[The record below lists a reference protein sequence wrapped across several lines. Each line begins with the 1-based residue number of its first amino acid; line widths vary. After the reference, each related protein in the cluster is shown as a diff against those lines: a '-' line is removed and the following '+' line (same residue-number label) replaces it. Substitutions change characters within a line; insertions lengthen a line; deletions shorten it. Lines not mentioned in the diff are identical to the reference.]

1 MNDATTIID
10 TIKALGDEAL
20 AQNAQRFFKSGPGE
34 YGEGDQ
40 FIGVRVPVIRRCA
53 KAHIHTSLDTIRSLL
68 DSKWH
73 EIRLLAVILL
83 SEQFKKAKGDD
94 RTALYDFYLSQT
106 HRINNW
112 DLVDSSAHHIV
123 GGYLADKDRAKIYAL
138 SESSSLWE
146 RRIAM
151 MATFTFIRLNQ
162 FDDTYALAEK
172 YLTDKEDLIH
182 KVSGWMLRE
191 AGKRDVDRLRGFLDR
206 NVSSMPRT
214 MLRYA
219 IEKLDNTERKHY
231 LSL

>member
-10 TIKALGDEAL
+10 TIKAQGDEAL

-40 FIGVRVPVIRRCA
+40 FIGVRVPVIRSCA
-53 KAHIHTSLDTIRSLL
+53 KAHIHASLDTIGSLL
-68 DSKWH
+68 DSDWH

-83 SEQFKKAKGDD
+83 SEQFKKAKGED
-94 RTALYDFYLSQT
+94 RTTIYNFYLTQT

>member
-40 FIGVRVPVIRRCA
+40 FIGVRVPVIRSCA
-53 KAHIHTSLDTIRSLL
+53 KAHIHASLDTIRLLL
-68 DSKWH
+68 DSEWH

>member
-1 MNDATTIID
+1 MNNANTIIEA
-10 TIKALGDEAL
+10 IKALGDEKL

-34 YGEGDQ
+34 YGEGDR
-40 FIGVRVPVIRRCA
+40 FIGVRVPTLRTCA
-53 KAHIHTSLDTIRSLL
+53 KAHINASLETIRTLL
-68 DSKWH
+68 ESEWH

-83 SEQFKKAKGDD
+83 SEQFKKAKGED
-94 RTALYDFYLSQT
+94 RTTIYNFYLTQT

-123 GGYLADKDRAKIYAL
+123 GGYLADKDRAVLYSL
-138 SESSSLWE
+138 SDSESIWE

-162 FDDTYALAEK
+162 FEDTYALAEK

-182 KVSGWMLRE
+182 KVSGWMLRDV
-191 AGKRDVDRLRGFLDR
+191 GKRDVEGLRAFLTTHIA
-206 NVSSMPRT
+206 VIPRT

-219 IEKLDNTERKHY
+219 IEKLDSEERKHF

>member
-10 TIKALGDEAL
+10 TIKALGDEAD
-20 AQNAQRFFKSGPGE
+20 AEKAQRFFKSGPGE

-40 FIGVRVPVIRRCA
+40 FIGERVPVIRTCA
-53 KAHIHTSLDTIRSLL
+53 KAHIHASLDTISSLL
-68 DSKWH
+68 DSEWH

-94 RTALYDFYLSQT
+94 RTVLYDFYLSRT

-123 GGYLADKDRAKIYAL
+123 GGYLADKNRAKIYAL

-219 IEKLDNTERKHY
+219 IEKLDSTERKHY

>member
-1 MNDATTIID
+1 MNNANTIIEA
-10 TIKALGDEAL
+10 IKARGDEEL

-34 YGEGDQ
+34 YGEGDR
-40 FIGVRVPVIRRCA
+40 FIGVRVPTLRNCA
-53 KAHIHTSLDTIRSLL
+53 KAHINASLETIRTLL
-68 DSKWH
+68 ESEWH

-83 SEQFKKAKGDD
+83 SEQFKKAKGED
-94 RTALYDFYLSQT
+94 RTTIYNFYLTQT

-123 GGYLADKDRAKIYAL
+123 GGYLADKDRAVLYSL
-138 SESSSLWE
+138 SDSESIWE

-162 FDDTYALAEK
+162 FEDTYALAEK

-182 KVSGWMLRE
+182 KVSGWMLRDV
-191 AGKRDVDRLRGFLDR
+191 GKRDVEGLRAFLTTHIALI
-206 NVSSMPRT
+206 PRT

-219 IEKLDNTERKHY
+219 IEKLDSEERKHF